1 MIDVIL
7 SGLVEQV
14 NTYLKQQFNLNEDIV
29 VLSPIILSDG
39 SVPQGTANKV
49 VVMLTNI
56 SVDESQKNV
65 YHPTRNPNTNPL
77 PFLEY
82 SFIAAAHFEAVNYA
96 IGLKSIFAIAEYF
109 SSSAG
114 HDSQEVAKRDS
125 RMLELNVKMLHQT
138 DDQLATL
145 WSRIGAK
152 YMPSLLYKIQVIL
165 APAPGRSERPV
176 LERKQP
182 E

>member
-14 NTYLKQQFNLNEDIV
+14 NTYLKQQFDLNEDIV

-65 YHPTRNPNTNPL
+65 YHPTRNPNTNPII
-77 PFLEY
+77 P
-82 SFIAAAHFEAVNYA
+82 NN
-96 IGLKSIFAIAEYF
+96 K
-109 SSSAG
+109 
-114 HDSQEVAKRDS
+114 QE
-125 RMLELNVKMLHQT
+125 H
-138 DDQLATL
+138 
-145 WSRIGAK
+145 
-152 YMPSLLYKIQVIL
+152 
-165 APAPGRSERPV
+165 
-176 LERKQP
+176 
-182 E
+182 